1 MVAFEIRYPRKLIP
15 DGHIIRQVPASWNEL
30 TEEQLLH
37 VCRLLYVEN
46 GDIYRFRI
54 AAIRYLL
61 DLSWLQTLM
70 IRDHLV
76 DLFPYVAFLEAE
88 NTLTDNK
95 LLTIESEEIT
105 FYGPIG
111 GFETLTAEEWTEA
124 DQAFIDFSASKELT
138 DLDRLI
144 AVLYREPIPGMGPA
158 HSDWKKDF
166 RKNFIEEQVE
176 LRQRILTNISQAHK
190 FAVLTWYAGCR
201 REWESVF
208 YRVFKEGKADVE
220 SFGWQ
225 ETIQKISGDTF
236 GSLRETER
244 TNMYKLMLHMEI
256 TMKDEEARKKQEKIN
271 RLKHAH

>member
-1 MVAFEIRYPRKLIP
+1 MVAFEITYPRKIIP
-15 DGHIIRQVPASWNEL
+15 DGHIIRQVPSSWNEL

-37 VCRLLYVEN
+37 VCRLLYVDN

-61 DLSWLQTLM
+61 NLSWLETLM

-76 DLFPYVAFLEAE
+76 DLFPYVAFLEEE
-88 NTLTDNK
+88 NTLTENK
-95 LLTIESEEIT
+95 LLKIQTGEIT

-111 GFETLTAEEWTEA
+111 GFETLRADEWTEA
-124 DQAFIDFSASKELT
+124 DQAFIDFSASKDIA
-138 DLDRLI
+138 DLDRMLAI
-144 AVLYREPIPGMGPA
+144 LYREAIPGMNPGNP
-158 HSDWKKDF
+158 HWRKDF
-166 RKNFIEEQVE
+166 RQTFIEEQVE
-176 LRQRILTNISQAHK
+176 LRQRIITEISAAHK

-201 REWESVF
+201 REWEAVF
-208 YRVFKEGKADVE
+208 PRVFKQGKSDVE

-236 GSLRETER
+236 GSLRETED
-244 TNMYKLMLHMEI
+244 TYMYKLMLHMEI
-256 TMKDEEARKKQEKIN
+256 TMKDEEERRKQEKIN

>member
-15 DGHIIRQVPASWNEL
+15 DGRIVRQVPASWNEL

-37 VCRLLYVEN
+37 VCRLLYVDN
-46 GDIYRFRI
+46 GDVYRFRI

-61 DLSWLQTLM
+61 RLSWLETLM
-70 IRDHLV
+70 IRDYIV

-95 LLTIESEEIT
+95 LLTIRAGGIT

-124 DQAFIDFSASKELT
+124 DQAFMDFSASKELT
-138 DLDRLI
+138 DLDRLLAI
-144 AVLYREPIPGMGPA
+144 LYRERTKGMHPKNPN
-158 HSDWKKDF
+158 WKKDF
-166 RKNFIEEQVE
+166 RKPFVEEQVE
-176 LRQRILTNISQAHK
+176 LRQRILSTVSQAHK

-256 TMKDEEARKKQEKIN
+256 TMKDEEARKKQERIN